1 MIKLIKILILS
12 ISLIVMNS
20 CAKPTVVSVV
30 MPGDDDLNCE
40 QLKSEVAEA
49 IHFRKKAEFAKEGTG
64 GNTGRVLL
72 FWPAWVKTLH
82 NADVAIM
89 AADDRKYHLEK
100 IMRKK
105 KCDSLDNIND
115 ETSSTSSSSRS
126 ISKQLKELN
135 KLHKS
140 GALTE
145 EEFKGAKKKVLNQ

>member
-1 MIKLIKILILS
+1 MEVQLFSAAPIKVIMTYQVNKNLQYVSKNFLENNIKIIN
-12 ISLIVMNS
+12 SLTS
-20 CAKPTVVSVV
+20 CKSN
-30 MPGDDDLNCE
+30 LE
-40 QLKSEVAEA
+40 LK
-49 IHFRKKAEFAKEGTG
+49 IFIKD
-64 GNTGRVLL
+64 
-72 FWPAWVKTLH
+72 LH